1 MKKKRYNTPK
11 DDKVTGILHFKDTSI
26 SIKIDNEE
34 QTYDVSDI
42 VTSRQTSRGGVFL
55 SAPLDEQG
63 RQIWNGKK
71 VTVRLIKDPPRS
83 WRSNLPLSGKDR
95 YKVVIL
101 L

>member
-1 MKKKRYNTPK
+1 MNKKATTPK
-11 DDKVTGILHFKDTSI
+11 DDKVTGLLHFENTSLRI
-26 SIKIDNEE
+26 RIDNKE